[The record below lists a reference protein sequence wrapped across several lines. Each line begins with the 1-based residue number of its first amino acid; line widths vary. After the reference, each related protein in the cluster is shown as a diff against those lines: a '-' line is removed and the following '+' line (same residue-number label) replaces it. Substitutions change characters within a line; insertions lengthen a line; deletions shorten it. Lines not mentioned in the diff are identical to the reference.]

1 MTPGREARATIAGL
15 LAFAG
20 FLALFA
26 RALQFDAPPSTSLSV
41 ARKFWRADTRTR
53 LLNSRLF
60 QRDVELG
67 VALLTRDRTW
77 PLAEAVVLVLPESLA
92 PEEAEE
98 KRRKAAFV
106 LAPRQVF
113 MERGETG
120 PNGFAL
126 RLARREP

>member
-1 MTPGREARATIAGL
+1 MMPGREARAAIAGL

-20 FLALFA
+20 LLALFV
-26 RALQFDAPPSTSLSV
+26 RALEFDAPPSASFSV

-67 VALLTRDRTW
+67 VALLARDRAW
-77 PLAEAVVLVLPESLA
+77 PLADAVVLVLPESLA
-92 PEEAEE
+92 PEAAEE

-106 LAPRQVF
+106 LAPREVHL
-113 MERGETG
+113 ERGETG
-120 PNGFAL
+120 PNGFQL
-126 RLARREP
+126 RLARPAP